1 MSGQREWYEKDYYAV
16 LGVSKDASVKDI
28 TKAYR
33 RLARQYHPD
42 ANPDN
47 AVAEEKFKD
56 ISAAYDVVGDEKTC
70 RVRRS
75 ASHWPNGRIRRR
87 TWRAK
92 HSLRHGWRRFR

>member
-16 LGVSKDASVKDI
+16 LGVSKDATVKDI

-47 AVAEEKFKD
+47 VKAEEKFKD
-56 ISAAYDVVGDEKTC
+56 ISAAYDVVDRKS
-70 RVRRS
+70 VV
-75 ASHWPNGRIRRR
+75 
-87 TWRAK
+87 
-92 HSLRHGWRRFR
+92 